1 MSYDALRG
9 SVAMLRVLRAS
20 FNIYKTCFS
29 FTVCSTKHHLLLSHL
44 SSLHSFYIMIHNRT
58 PQPQFTLSP
67 CCSLPPLLTYHKFP
81 FHILHLFTFPFIFI
95 CLSFTHTHKKNA
107 KNCYAINTQS
117 TLFTNFISFFLNI
130 FIIF

>member
-44 SSLHSFYIMIHNRT
+44 SSLHSFYNDPQQNPTTTIHT
-58 PQPQFTLSP
+58 I
-67 CCSLPPLLTYHKFP
+67 PLLFITSTPHVPQIP
-81 FHILHLFTFPFIFI
+81 FSYIASLHIPLHF
-95 CLSFTHTHKKNA
+95 
-107 KNCYAINTQS
+107 YM
-117 TLFTNFISFFLNI
+117 
-130 FIIF
+130 FIIYTYT